1 MALNWL
7 WSEKCGEAT
16 LKQGDKEFALSLYT
30 GNAFL
35 IMLNEYE
42 QDGEEMYSMF
52 SFWVDEQHMKNMLGL
67 NKKGGYTEN
76 HYAEGW
82 SHLTKFRLSKQK
94 CRNIN
99 KIVPALVKAFDNID
113 IEIYSEEV

>member
-16 LKQGDKEFALSLYT
+16 LKQEDKKFTLDLYT

-35 IMLNEYE
+35 IMLTNYE
-42 QDGEEMYSMF
+42 KNGDTYWDVF

-67 NKKGGYTEN
+67 NKKGGRTSRSS
-76 HYAEGW
+76 A
-82 SHLTKFRLSKQK
+82 
-94 CRNIN
+94 
-99 KIVPALVKAFDNID
+99 
-113 IEIYSEEV
+113 